1 MYDHPQTLHYIPTIS
16 SRLQPTI
23 HAQHYVY
30 VLLYTCLT
38 RILISCIS
46 TPPPPLLPAAT
57 MTAAIHMYAMH
68 VHMQGNQVQGG
79 GGGVLLPP
87 GRRWSL
93 PVGKLC

>member
-16 SRLQPTI
+16 SKLQPPI
-23 HAQHYVY
+23 NAQHYVY
-30 VLLYTCLT
+30 V
-38 RILISCIS
+38 SS
-46 TPPPPLLPAAT
+46 TPVSLASCSPVFPSPTPPLLPAAA
-57 MTAAIHMYAMH
+57 MTAAIHIYAVH